1 MKKRK
6 SLTIN
11 IIAIFLIFNI
21 LSVAFFTL
29 FVQKNGQT
37 EAIRYARESS
47 LEVISEKS
55 ELISLAFEHIHN
67 RTKSIGMYMEDML
80 SYNVD
85 DKLSDEYFFTD
96 DGTITR
102 KRNETKY
109 NKQQSNVI
117 VPNTTPLSKELIR
130 EINLT
135 EKLDKY
141 FEQVSETEDT
151 TWCYIVTKEN
161 LLRCSPYS
169 QLKDFFSSD
178 HSQISDIFYTQASDK
193 NNPEHE
199 AIWTAPYYDYLGT
212 GWTMTCSQPIY
223 EEDGELFGVICL
235 DMSISKIKEKYF
247 NGFSLGKSGKICWM
261 SNDGQVYYYTDYEN
275 LTAEQGEIFEKNI
288 FDTEM
293 SPEREN
299 VLRNYVIN
307 RDSGIQFF
315 SENGQQVML
324 VYSQVSGTDS
334 VLFMQ
339 IEMAEFNA
347 LSDASAK
354 GLIVIVVL
362 DLLLAIFFA
371 VILYRGFSKPMR
383 ALTERAERI
392 SKGDYSSIYPDEK
405 MTDGYY
411 EIVQLNQAFKSMNE
425 NIEKYTENL
434 IDKNREINTILE
446 AIDEGLMI
454 VDLDGKVNLKSKEF
468 VNIPSVNLMRGI
480 SEVAISQQSKT
491 EKIVEGGEVYKN
503 TYYPIIKDN
512 NVCKIVVSSECIT
525 KTELMEKELQQIEKM
540 AGVGQLSAA
549 IVHELKNILALIKG
563 AAYILDIT
571 STKNKEEIHT
581 IQKAADEAEN
591 VIRTLLDFSGRD
603 RNGSE
608 MIHIGTVINQILLLS
623 KKEIIRKGIC
633 VSKKIDDECYVNS
646 NSREAIKV
654 ILQNIILNAIQ
665 AVDYDGKIEICCC
678 REEGKVIVHIRDNGP
693 GIKVK
698 PKEKIFEPFMSTKED
713 GHGIGLW
720 ITKRL
725 MDSLA
730 GEITIKE
737 TSNGE
742 TEFTLFIPANRE
754 EAPK

>member
-11 IIAIFLIFNI
+11 IIAVFLIFNI

-47 LEVISEKS
+47 LEVINEKS
-55 ELISLAFEHIHN
+55 ELISLAFEHIRN

-80 SYNVD
+80 GDNVA
-85 DKLSDEYFFTD
+85 DKLSNEYIFTD

-102 KRNETKY
+102 KKDETKY

-141 FEQVSETEDT
+141 FEDVSETEDT

-169 QLKDFFSSD
+169 QLNNFFSSD
-178 HSQISDIFYTQASDK
+178 HSQISDIFYTQASGT

-223 EEDGELFGVICL
+223 EKDGELFGVICL

-247 NGFSLGKSGKICWM
+247 DGFSLGKSGKICWM
-261 SNDGQVYYYTDYEN
+261 SNDGQLYYYTDYEN

-293 SPEREN
+293 SQEREAA
-299 VLRNYVIN
+299 LRNYVVKGE
-307 RDSGIQFF
+307 SGIRFF
-315 SENGQQVML
+315 SENGQPIML

-347 LSDASAK
+347 LSEASAK
-354 GLIVIVVL
+354 GLIAIVVL
-362 DLLLAIFFA
+362 DLLLSILFAI
-371 VILYRGFSKPMR
+371 ILYRGFSKPMR

-392 SKGDYSSIYPDEK
+392 SNGDYSSIYPDDK
-405 MTDGYY
+405 ITDGYY

-468 VNIPSVNLMRGI
+468 VNIPSANLMHGI
-480 SEVAISQQSKT
+480 SEVAISQKSIS
-491 EKIVEGGEVYKN
+491 EKIVADGEVYKN
-503 TYYPIIKDN
+503 TYYPIIKDDD
-512 NVCKIVVSSECIT
+512 VCKIVVSSECIT

-563 AAYILDIT
+563 AAYILDVT
-571 STKNKEEIHT
+571 TTESKEEIHT

-633 VSKKIDDECYVNS
+633 ISKKIDDECYVNS

-665 AVDYDGKIEICCC
+665 AVEFDGKIEICCC
-678 REEGKVIVHIRDNGP
+678 RKDGDVIVHIRDNGP
-693 GIKVK
+693 GIKVE
-698 PKEKIFEPFMSTKED
+698 PKEKIFEPFMSTKKD
-713 GHGIGLW
+713 GNGIGLW

-730 GEITIKE
+730 GQITIEE
-737 TSNGE
+737 TSDGE

-754 EAPK
+754 EASK